1 MSDESSLDYI
11 VSKLSYGFRLADEER
26 REPTVVTE
34 FVSLQ
39 GLAKKVGRGALRRL
53 IGLMEPGPQED
64 DEFPLITLRA
74 GGRSLNVAVI
84 DLDDVINLEGGILPF
99 FADLAT
105 YSAGLAQHIVL
116 AGQSALFVFS
126 RKALEKPGEEILQSA
141 IRLGAYLRPQSV
153 EFIDER
159 RCILT
164 WYEEN

>member
-1 MSDESSLDYI
+1 MSDQNSLDYI
-11 VSKLSYGFRLADEER
+11 VGRLSSGFRLADEER
-26 REPTVVTE
+26 RQPAVVTE

-39 GLAKKVGRGALRRL
+39 GLAKRVGQEALEKL
-53 IGLMEPGPQED
+53 IELMESGPQED
-64 DEFPLITLRA
+64 DEFPLIALRA

-84 DLDDVINLEGGILPF
+84 DLDDVIDLEGGILPF
-99 FADLAT
+99 FEDLARF
-105 YSAGLAQHIVL
+105 SAGLAQHIVL

-126 RKALEKPGEEILQSA
+126 EKALEKTGEEVLQSA

-153 EFIDER
+153 EFIDKR